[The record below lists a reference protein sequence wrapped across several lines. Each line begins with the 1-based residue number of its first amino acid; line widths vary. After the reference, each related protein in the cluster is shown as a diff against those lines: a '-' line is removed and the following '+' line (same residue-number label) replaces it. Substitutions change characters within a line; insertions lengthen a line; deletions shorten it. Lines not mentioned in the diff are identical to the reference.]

1 MTCASSPHRLT
12 SIIWGCSIFMFFICT
27 LSYLLYLFY
36 PSQHFFW
43 QHLSVPTA
51 ASCMCR
57 CFATIQLYISPM
69 TEHNCWLHSSRPCN
83 ARKPPSI
90 PRLTQEC
97 SDPAA
102 VCAAAQKGSNC
113 SQHRKTSPRNNNH
126 SGRSVSR
133 KVHGELFKTSD
144 DQIVREKTNATRD
157 EQFRLFLSKFPH
169 QITYI

>member
-1 MTCASSPHRLT
+1 MYVRDQAWHYSVPSFSSPPKPRNLSHDNE
-12 SIIWGCSIFMFFICT
+12 FAQFT
-27 LSYLLYLFY
+27 LPSFYLFR
-36 PSQHFFW
+36 
-43 QHLSVPTA
+43 LVPTLR
-51 ASCMCR
+51 CMCR